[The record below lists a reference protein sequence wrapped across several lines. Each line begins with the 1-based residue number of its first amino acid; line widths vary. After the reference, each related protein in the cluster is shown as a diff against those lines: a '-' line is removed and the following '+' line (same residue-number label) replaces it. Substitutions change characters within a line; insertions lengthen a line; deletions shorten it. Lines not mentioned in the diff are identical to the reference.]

1 VTPNVELG
9 SGWGGGGLV
18 TDSLE
23 KVRGGGGSG
32 EAGRQ
37 GGDGVASA
45 VGGARGVV
53 LDRRQWRRLGCG
65 WGRRGGVG

>member
-9 SGWGGGGLV
+9 FGVGGLV
-18 TDSLE
+18 ADSLE

-45 VGGARGVV
+45 VEGGG
-53 LDRRQWRRLGCG
+53 
-65 WGRRGGVG
+65 RGGVG